1 MRTTSFPILAGLFV
15 LCLSACSTTKEPPL
29 IPEGAV
35 LDLQS
40 IRIQALPGANRG
52 RPVQV
57 DLVYAYSEDQL
68 RRLQGFNADGWFTAR
83 KTGLLDWQQQLDIQE
98 VQIAPGET
106 REITSF
112 PEGDKKAVALAVFAD
127 YDTPG
132 LHRFFVVGGE
142 RINIR
147 LEGRTYLVTN

>member
-1 MRTTSFPILAGLFV
+1 MRTTNFSLLLV
-15 LCLSACSTTKEPPL
+15 VLTLCLPACSTTKEPPL

-35 LDLQS
+35 LNLQS
-40 IRIQALPGANRG
+40 VRLQALPGANQG

-57 DLVYAYSEDQL
+57 DLVYVYSEDQL
-68 RRLQGFNADGWFTAR
+68 RRLQGLNANGWFTSK

-106 REITSF
+106 REINSF
-112 PEGDKKAVALAVFAD
+112 PKSDQKAVALAVFAD

-142 RINIR
+142 RVNIQ
-147 LEGRTYLVTN
+147 LEAQTYLVTA

>member
-1 MRTTSFPILAGLFV
+1 MRTTNFTMLLVALALY
-15 LCLSACSTTKEPPL
+15 LPACSTTKEPPL

-35 LDLQS
+35 LNLQS
-40 IRIQALPGANRG
+40 IRLQALPGANRG
-52 RPVQV
+52 RSVDV
-57 DLVYAYSEDQL
+57 DLVYVYNEEQL
-68 RRLQGFNADGWFTAR
+68 RRLQGFNANGWFTSK
-83 KTGLLDWQQQLDIQE
+83 KTGLLEWQQQLDIQE

-112 PEGDKKAVALAVFAD
+112 PKSDQKAVALAVFAD

-142 RINIR
+142 QVNIR
-147 LEGRTYLVTN
+147 LEGQTYLVTA

>member
-1 MRTTSFPILAGLFV
+1 MRITSFPILAGLLA

-40 IRIQALPGANRG
+40 IRIQALPGANQG

-57 DLVYAYSEDQL
+57 DLVYVYSEDQL
-68 RRLQGFNADGWFTAR
+68 RRLQGFNADGWFTSR

-98 VQIAPGET
+98 IQMAPGET

-112 PEGDKKAVALAVFAD
+112 PQNDRKAVALAVFAN

-132 LHRFFVVGGE
+132 LHRFFIVGGE
-142 RINIR
+142 RVNIR
-147 LEGRTYLVTN
+147 LEGRNYLVTN